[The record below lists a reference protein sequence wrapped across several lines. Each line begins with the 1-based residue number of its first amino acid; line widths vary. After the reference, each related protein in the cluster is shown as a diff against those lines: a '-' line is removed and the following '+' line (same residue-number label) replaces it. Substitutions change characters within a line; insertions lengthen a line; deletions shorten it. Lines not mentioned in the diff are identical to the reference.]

1 MYKYDNRIPL
11 TEKTSKTHKIIPI
24 PTSKENPFT
33 AKTRW
38 PLQNK
43 KIPTTIKLKKP
54 SLENWDFR
62 ARPRKRGKIKRT
74 PETQKRKTY
83 LLASSWVVRA
93 SAAMIPWCPNK
104 KKKKKNSG
112 SSSSTPKKEL
122 QQKRER
128 RRRSM
133 KKQGSFLYCLMYYA
147 KFTTILI
154 IITKTTKELINGN
167 GEKNSRKKP
176 AFSYTQ
182 ARKIKPLG
190 GAN

>member
-104 KKKKKNSG
+104 KKKKNSG

>member
-1 MYKYDNRIPL
+1 MHKYDNRIPL

-54 SLENWDFR
+54 SLENWDFW

-104 KKKKKNSG
+104 KKKKNSG
-112 SSSSTPKKEL
+112 SSSSTPKKN
-122 QQKRER
+122 
-128 RRRSM
+128 
-133 KKQGSFLYCLMYYA
+133 C
-147 KFTTILI
+147 
-154 IITKTTKELINGN
+154 
-167 GEKNSRKKP
+167 SRKERDEEEAWKNRG
-176 AFSYTQ
+176 AFCTVWCIMRNSQPY
-182 ARKIKPLG
+182 
-190 GAN
+190 